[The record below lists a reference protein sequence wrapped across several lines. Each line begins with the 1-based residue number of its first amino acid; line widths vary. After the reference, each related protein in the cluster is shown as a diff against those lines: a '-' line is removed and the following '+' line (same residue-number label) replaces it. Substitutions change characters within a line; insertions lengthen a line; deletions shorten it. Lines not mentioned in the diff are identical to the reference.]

1 MLQLSFVNFK
11 RDSYLLVE
19 GKENNDRF
27 FIIQSGKVR
36 TFRSGDLTGVS
47 EKVLGPGDF
56 VGVIPCMS
64 GHSQIENAVALADT
78 RCISVLK
85 DQYPEL
91 IEKNTP
97 IALKIIRTFANR
109 MRTMNELLTSMT
121 SNNVSSSTAEQIF
134 DVASYYDKVG
144 NYATALYAYYH
155 YMKECRE
162 GEHLEQAQTRFKILS
177 TMSDFREFER
187 PADLTRSYNQGEMIF
202 AENQTGADMFVIQD
216 GEVAITKVVN
226 GNEVILA
233 LLKRG
238 DMFGEMSLLENKPRS
253 ASAIAHQNCRL
264 MVINR
269 SNFDQMVTTQPQL
282 IARLTTMFAERLWTS
297 YRQQDNANLVSP
309 LHKMVDMLALQME
322 KAKRFIGSYQ
332 TELTPVDLANMCGI
346 PLEQHTQ
353 ALSAF
358 YSEHSAKVNA
368 NKIFIPDCGELR
380 KQAAFYRKM
389 NAQQLEKELK
399 EQKSTVF

>member
-1 MLQLSFVNFK
+1 MAIRIVRVDGDPILNKVCKPVTEMTDRYRELIDDMFETM
-11 RDSYLLVE
+11 DSQE
-19 GKENNDRF
+19 GVGLAAP
-27 FIIQSGKVR
+27 Q
-36 TFRSGDLTGVS
+36 
-47 EKVLGPGDF
+47 
-56 VGVIPCMS
+56 VGVLRRIFVCNV
-64 GHSQIENAVALADT
+64 GDEDEENGVLSQDDPM
-78 RCISVLK
+78 VLIN
-85 DQYPEL
+85 PEL